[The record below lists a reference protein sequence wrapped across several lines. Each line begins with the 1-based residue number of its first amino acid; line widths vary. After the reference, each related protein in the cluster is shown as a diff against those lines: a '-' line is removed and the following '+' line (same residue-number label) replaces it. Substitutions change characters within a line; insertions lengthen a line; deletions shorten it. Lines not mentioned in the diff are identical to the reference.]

1 MFAMKA
7 SRPAADGGCM
17 LSPRR
22 ICMAFCHAGQ
32 GVYGTG
38 RTHAGRDV
46 LVVVA
51 CGGAGE
57 VCTKARGK
65 HVSGELE
72 VWSRYM

>member
-22 ICMAFCHAGQ
+22 ICVASRHAGQ
-32 GVYGTG
+32 GVQDTG
-38 RTHAGRDV
+38 RTHARGDMF
-46 LVVVA
+46 VVVA

-57 VCTKARGK
+57 VCAKARGK
-65 HVSGELE
+65 HIPGELE
-72 VWSRYM
+72 VCSG